1 MTDETKKGKYW
12 VLLFLAI
19 VLAGVLS
26 YMLICYRANPE
37 GYFTNIK
44 SLPYYYRDDYARAIK
59 AQYMLSHKDEI
70 DGIILGGSKSGAVD
84 TDLMKECTGLS
95 YYNMYLQLGNFK
107 DYLAFTRFAA
117 EKVKVK
123 EILLVLSCYE
133 VLSYDRTY
141 RGNNYHTPALL
152 EGSLMDRVREFL
164 SWMIVDPNTL
174 KSSFK
179 RQKQNPAYADALIDG
194 RRTRMRNILSYHAD
208 PDAYAKRI
216 LSGYERRLERLFTG
230 KISDHTKVMKQNL
243 EALEEMIEICRN
255 NDVTLKVV
263 IGPAT
268 MTERC
273 RYENDAYYDYMVSL
287 VRTCGEVWDFS
298 DYNAINMNLYNYADH
313 LHYDLEV
320 ADLMVN
326 TIYGRDR
333 FEGFGQVLTNENV
346 SAAIQERKEAFGRL
360 KKEFEQTGTVALL
373 GREDESYLPW
383 RTEWVSSAAGAEQMK
398 KYWDTVAPTE
408 ELEQET
414 GSADY

>member
-1 MTDETKKGKYW
+1 MKKEKRW

-19 VLAGVLS
+19 VLAGVLI

-37 GYFTNIK
+37 GYFTNVK
-44 SLPYYYRDDYARAIK
+44 SLPYYYKDDYARAIK
-59 AQYMLSHKDEI
+59 AEYMLSHRDEI
-70 DGIILGGSKSGAVD
+70 DGIILGGSKCGAVD

-107 DYLAFTRFAA
+107 DYLSYTRFAA

-152 EGSLMDRVREFL
+152 EGSLADRIREFL
-164 SWMIVDPNTL
+164 SWMIVDPDTL

-179 RQKQNPAYADALIDG
+179 RQKQNPAYADAVADG
-194 RRTRMRNILSYHAD
+194 RRTRMREILSYQED
-208 PDAYAKRI
+208 PDAYAKKI
-216 LSGYERRLERLFTG
+216 LSEYEEHLGLLFSG
-230 KISDHTKVMKQNL
+230 DIPDHTKVMKQNL
-243 EALEEMIEICRN
+243 EALEEMIDICQR

-268 MTERC
+268 MTERY
-273 RYENDAYYDYMVSL
+273 RYEDESYYDYMVSL

-333 FEGFGQVLTNENV
+333 VEGFGQVLTNENISKV
-346 SAAIQERKEAFGRL
+346 IQERKDAFDRL
-360 KKEFEQTGTVALL
+360 KTEYEQTGTVALK
-373 GREDESYLPW
+373 GREDDSYLPW
-383 RTEWVSSAAGAEQMK
+383 RTEWVSSAAGEEQMRQ
-398 KYWDTVAPTE
+398 YWDSALAASE
-408 ELEQET
+408 EMEEET
-414 GSADY
+414 DSVDY